1 MEGICQSPMIPEW
14 RLQMMANLIFRK
26 YLSQKDKVLALA
38 NSILE
43 NYNGNTDEDR
53 RNEAALEMKQR
64 ELNRLQKRMDNLI
77 EMRADGD
84 LSKDMFRMKS
94 EELEPKMQKL
104 QKEIEELSQK
114 REPKVIEHY
123 KEKLTILQ
131 YALSQYSCPKE
142 GEDVP
147 ESVIEA
153 YFSKIVVRKDGFDWY
168 IRINGD
174 PNKPLHC
181 KLEGKRRS
189 TTKVV
194 VTQDFSPALDSS
206 TTGCHQGL
214 IANPITNP
222 HRAIGGDFCQFLL
235 THYSNNGILR
245 VGWLTKSSHFPVK
258 RKDGYYG
265 KHCNNCPR
273 WST

>member
-1 MEGICQSPMIPEW
+1 
-14 RLQMMANLIFRK
+14 
-26 YLSQKDKVLALA
+26 
-38 NSILE
+38 
-43 NYNGNTDEDR
+43 
-53 RNEAALEMKQR
+53 
-64 ELNRLQKRMDNLI
+64 
-77 EMRADGD
+77 
-84 LSKDMFRMKS
+84 MFRMKS

-104 QKEIEELSQK
+104 RKEIEELSQK

-153 YFSKIVVRKDGFDWY
+153 YFSKIVVKKDGFDWY

-174 PNKPLHC
+174 PDKPLHC

-189 TTKVV
+189 TTKIV

-206 TTGCHQGL
+206 TTGRYQNWEGL
-214 IANPITNP
+214 SYI
-222 HRAIGGDFCQFLL
+222 
-235 THYSNNGILR
+235 
-245 VGWLTKSSHFPVK
+245 SSFPSVSM
-258 RKDGYYG
+258 R
-265 KHCNNCPR
+265 R
-273 WST
+273 WSIKRPTVNTSAAISGKI

>member
-1 MEGICQSPMIPEW
+1 
-14 RLQMMANLIFRK
+14 
-26 YLSQKDKVLALA
+26 
-38 NSILE
+38 
-43 NYNGNTDEDR
+43 
-53 RNEAALEMKQR
+53 
-64 ELNRLQKRMDNLI
+64 
-77 EMRADGD
+77 
-84 LSKDMFRMKS
+84 

-123 KEKLTILQ
+123 REKLTILQ
-131 YALSQYSCPKE
+131 YALSQYTCPKE

-153 YFSKIVVRKDGFDWY
+153 YFSKIVVKKDGFDWY

-174 PNKPLHC
+174 PDKPLHC

-206 TTGCHQGL
+206 TTGCYQGKQV
-214 IANPITNP
+214 IRVIQQNYRPAGFPAG
-222 HRAIGGDFCQFLL
+222 RFSQGR
-235 THYSNNGILR
+235 ILSAR
-245 VGWLTKSSHFPVK
+245 FE
-258 RKDGYYG
+258 
-265 KHCNNCPR
+265 
-273 WST
+273 

>member
-1 MEGICQSPMIPEW
+1 
-14 RLQMMANLIFRK
+14 
-26 YLSQKDKVLALA
+26 
-38 NSILE
+38 
-43 NYNGNTDEDR
+43 
-53 RNEAALEMKQR
+53 
-64 ELNRLQKRMDNLI
+64 MDNLI

-104 QKEIEELSQK
+104 QKEIAELSQK

-153 YFSKIVVRKDGFDWY
+153 YFSKIVVKKDGFDWY

-174 PNKPLHC
+174 PGKPLHC

-189 TTKVV
+189 TTKIV
-194 VTQDFSPALDSS
+194 VTRDFSPAFDSS
-206 TTGCHQGL
+206 TTGRGEEPVNGL
-214 IANPITNP
+214 R
-222 HRAIGGDFCQFLL
+222 RARHSFYAKQDPEAFIRLRGLFLL
-235 THYSNNGILR
+235 CDQSLQ
-245 VGWLTKSSHFPVK
+245 
-258 RKDGYYG
+258 
-265 KHCNNCPR
+265 KHQQDEQRQRELQIQLHPL
-273 WST
+273 

>member
-1 MEGICQSPMIPEW
+1 MIPEW

-26 YLSQKDKVLALA
+26 YLSQ
-38 NSILE
+38 
-43 NYNGNTDEDR
+43 
-53 RNEAALEMKQR
+53 
-64 ELNRLQKRMDNLI
+64 
-77 EMRADGD
+77 
-84 LSKDMFRMKS
+84 
-94 EELEPKMQKL
+94 
-104 QKEIEELSQK
+104 
-114 REPKVIEHY
+114 

-147 ESVIEA
+147 QSVIEA
-153 YFSKIVVRKDGFDWY
+153 YFSKIVVKKDGFDWY

-194 VTQDFSPALDSS
+194 VTQDFSPALASS

-214 IANPITNP
+214 I
-222 HRAIGGDFCQFLL
+222 
-235 THYSNNGILR
+235 SNNKSAPRLR
-245 VGWLTKSSHFPVK
+245 GGFCIDMAMQNKYNKNEEARRL
-258 RKDGYYG
+258 
-265 KHCNNCPR
+265 
-273 WST
+273 

>member
-1 MEGICQSPMIPEW
+1 
-14 RLQMMANLIFRK
+14 
-26 YLSQKDKVLALA
+26 
-38 NSILE
+38 
-43 NYNGNTDEDR
+43 
-53 RNEAALEMKQR
+53 
-64 ELNRLQKRMDNLI
+64 
-77 EMRADGD
+77 
-84 LSKDMFRMKS
+84 MKS

-131 YALSQYSCPKE
+131 YALSQYTSPKE

-153 YFSKIVVRKDGFDWY
+153 YFSKIVVKKDGFDWY

-174 PNKPLHC
+174 PDKPLHC

-206 TTGCHQGL
+206 TTGCYQGL
-214 IANPITNP
+214 RELTSDYLLVAT
-222 HRAIGGDFCQFLL
+222 FLV
-235 THYSNNGILR
+235 TSEDAKAYMYSMSSKRR
-245 VGWLTKSSHFPVK
+245 VHKW
-258 RKDGYYG
+258 KDIRVNLYI
-265 KHCNNCPR
+265 
-273 WST
+273 